1 MKQNITKTSLIEC
14 ELMYNDDFANWGTED
29 VAYIK
34 QDMIENSPMW
44 SIYGAEGTRIGYAE
58 NRDVALAIVSQHD
71 LTAVS
76 VH

>member
-1 MKQNITKTSLIEC
+1 MKQCVEKKSLIEC
-14 ELMYNDDFANWGTED
+14 ELVYDDNFADWGVED
-29 VAYIK
+29 IAYIK
-34 QDMIENSPMW
+34 QDMINDSPMW

>member
-1 MKQNITKTSLIEC
+1 MKQSITKKSLIDC
-14 ELMYNDDFANWGTED
+14 ELMYDYDFADWGIED

-34 QDMIENSPMW
+34 QDMIDNSPMW

>member
-1 MKQNITKTSLIEC
+1 MKESIAKRSLIEC
-14 ELMYNDDFANWGTED
+14 ELMYNDDFAEWGIED
-29 VAYIK
+29 IAYIK
-34 QDMIENSPMW
+34 QDMINDSPMW